1 MSNVL
6 PNLRYTEQHEWVK
19 VEGDV
24 ALVGI
29 TDFAQNALGDV
40 TFVELPAVDQQ
51 VQKGDDIVVVEST
64 KAASDVYAP
73 VSGKIVEVNTA
84 IEDEPEAI
92 NADPFNR
99 GWLVKIQISDQ
110 SEIEAL
116 MSPEA
121 YAKHIGSD

>member
-1 MSNVL
+1 MSNIL

-24 ALVGI
+24 ALIGI

-40 TFVELPAVDQQ
+40 TFVELPAVDQE

-73 VSGKIVEVNTA
+73 VSGKIVDVNSA

-99 GWLVKIQISDQ
+99 GWLVKIQISDP

>member
-19 VEGDV
+19 VEGDI

-51 VQKGDDIVVVEST
+51 VQKGDDIVVVESKHFVSWSALRRRIT
-64 KAASDVYAP
+64 NPDRLDIERCMLGIDV
-73 VSGKIVEVNTA
+73 E
-84 IEDEPEAI
+84 
-92 NADPFNR
+92 
-99 GWLVKIQISDQ
+99 
-110 SEIEAL
+110 EI
-116 MSPEA
+116 M
-121 YAKHIGSD
+121 IR

>member
-1 MSNVL
+1 MSNIL

-24 ALVGI
+24 ALIGI

-40 TFVELPAVDQQ
+40 TFVELPALDQE

-73 VSGKIVEVNTA
+73 VSGKIVDVNSA

-99 GWLVKIQISDQ
+99 GWLVKIQISDP

>member
-99 GWLVKIQISDQ
+99 GWLVKIQISDP